1 MADHKG
7 VRSDKCS
14 ISLAKKKALSAI
26 QRGKSAINRL
36 QTMGAAR
43 RANKKKGFR
52 EHPISCLSTPD
63 FIDNRGSKNIN
74 TAIPDFPSLATQKH

>member
-14 ISLAKKKALSAI
+14 ISLAKKKKALSAI

-43 RANKKKGFR
+43 RANNKKKGF
-52 EHPISCLSTPD
+52 ESILSPVCLLPILLT
-63 FIDNRGSKNIN
+63 IGVVKI
-74 TAIPDFPSLATQKH
+74 